1 MGTNLKNAPNGAAV
15 AAMST
20 PGVTLATL
28 LSSQNEP
35 RRAGRVHE
43 LQAQVEQLLPN
54 LRLAV
59 VYGGDKEA
67 DGAVIYRTHNPRSW
81 KSYEAVARDIAASLE
96 RLGACDVAVIP
107 DDMNLA
113 QRLREQQIDL
123 VWLNTGGVQGH
134 APCSH
139 AAAQLEMLGVP
150 YIGHEPMTAGILDSK
165 HTFKRI
171 MIGAGIPTAEFMTW
185 HGSQGRFS
193 PKTSEQFERVF
204 RGYPGPFIVKPV
216 SGRASL
222 NVEYVATV
230 DGLEAMVDQVF
241 SITQNDVMIERFLG
255 GREFCVAAA
264 GPVVAQNGQLRKLGE
279 PFVFGFVERVL
290 TEGEFVFTSMDKKP
304 ITGERIRQLDPIAD
318 SETIDGLRHL
328 AQRVVQ
334 ELNVETLVRLDV
346 RADESGRLHV
356 LETNPKPDLKAPTV
370 SGVVSII
377 AASLSRCGMSYDD
390 LILSLFADRI
400 DLLFSKRG
408 DSVRHLLGV
417 IGR

>member
-1 MGTNLKNAPNGAAV
+1 MNTQFDVAPFGATSAV
-15 AAMST
+15 TSST
-20 PGVTLATL
+20 VTLESL
-28 LSSQNEP
+28 LASQKDR

-59 VYGGDKEA
+59 VYGGDKDA

-96 RLGACDVAVIP
+96 RLGARDVVVLP
-107 DDMNLA
+107 DDMSLA
-113 QRLREQQIDL
+113 QRLRELQIDM

-171 MIGAGIPTAEFMTW
+171 MVGAGIPTAEFMTW
-185 HGSQGRFS
+185 HGAQGAFDPARN
-193 PKTSEQFERVF
+193 EQFERVF

-222 NVEYVATV
+222 NVEYVESV
-230 DGLEAMVDQVF
+230 DGLGAMVDHVF
-241 SITQNDVMIERFLG
+241 EVTKNDVMIERFLG

-264 GPVVAQNGQLRKLGE
+264 GPVVAQNGRLKKLGE

-290 TEGEFVFTSMDKKP
+290 TQGEFVFTSMDKKP
-304 ITGERIRQLDPIAD
+304 ITGERIRQLDPATEG
-318 SETIDGLRHL
+318 ETIEGLQSL
-328 AQRVVQ
+328 ARRVVE
-334 ELNVETLVRLDV
+334 ELNIETLVRLDV
-346 RADESGRLHV
+346 RADEAGNLYV

-370 SGVVSII
+370 SGVISII
-377 AASLSRCGMSYDD
+377 AASLSRCDMSYDD
-390 LILSLFADRI
+390 LILSLFADRV
-400 DLLFSKRG
+400 DVLFSKRG
-408 DSVRHLLGV
+408 DSVRHLLEV